1 MQFIADMGISQTT
14 VHWLRSMGYDSV
26 HLRDEGL
33 GKISDRDIV
42 SKAIA
47 EERTILTCDLDF
59 GDILA
64 VSGLTFPSVIIFRLE
79 NAMPEN
85 INKRLEDILNESSNA
100 LEKGA
105 IIIAEES
112 RHRVRFLPI

>member
-1 MQFIADMGISQTT
+1 MG
-14 VHWLRSMGYDSV
+14 HDAL

-33 GKISDRDIV
+33 SKIADRDIV

-47 EERTILTCDLDF
+47 EKSTILTCDLDF

-64 VSGLTFPSVIIFRLE
+64 VSGLTYPSVIIFRLE
-79 NAMPEN
+79 NAVPEN
-85 INKRLEDILNESSNA
+85 INKRLECILNDSSDA

-112 RHRVRFLPI
+112 RHRIRFLPI